1 MKKIGIVVVTQAI
14 GWGIIS
20 LVDFYTE
27 ITRNDVI
34 YPAVFGV
41 PAMCLVLYLI
51 LRRKIYGVQA
61 SRLEKWKFIGIW
73 FGVSLM
79 LGVMITFMTCEWN
92 NWIVHQAT
100 GGWENFLNGIEYPLF
115 GIIFG
120 PFLSLI
126 VGLMEAVIALANIMD
141 KERLVL

>member
-1 MKKIGIVVVTQAI
+1 MKKIGIVIATQAI

-27 ITRNDVI
+27 VTRNDVI
-34 YPAVFGV
+34 YPVVFGL
-41 PAMCLVLYLI
+41 PAVCLLLYL
-51 LRRKIYGVQA
+51 LFRKQVYGVQA
-61 SRLEKWKFIGIW
+61 SGVDKCKFIGIW
-73 FGVSLM
+73 FGASLM
-79 LGVMITFMTCEWN
+79 FGLIITFMTCKWN
-92 NWIVHQAT
+92 KWIVHQAT

-126 VGLMEAVIALANIMD
+126 LVLFEAVIALAKLWIKKD
-141 KERLVL
+141 